1 VRQQYWILIH
11 QQQQQKTLPEN
22 ISLYAIP
29 VPEQNIDGV
38 ILNPT
43 TKYLRIEN

>member
-1 VRQQYWILIH
+1 VKQQYWVQIH
-11 QQQQQKTLPEN
+11 QQQQQKTFSEN
-22 ISLYAIP
+22 VSLYAIP
-29 VPEQNIDGV
+29 IPEQNIEGV